1 MNTLYYEI
9 EDLKST
15 GIIYGEVEIPEN
27 VISLNAVRKKDGIF
41 LQYITTANRK
51 IVKRFKRYI
60 VHDENNS
67 VKVGD
72 VIEAIEC
79 KPISKRKAFTLHK
92 VVSVGVELWFKVLQ
106 DWMSLIIVV
115 QKK

>member
-1 MNTLYYEI
+1 MSSVQPHKRIISGKVVTKAG
-9 EDLKST
+9 DKSVT
-15 GIIYGEVEIPEN
+15 ILVERR
-27 VISLNAVRKKDGIF
+27 VIHPK
-41 LQYITTANRK
+41 YRK
-51 IVKRFKRYI
+51 IVKRFKKYI
-60 VHDENNS
+60 IHDENNS

-106 DWMSLIIVV
+106 DWMLPIIVA

>member
-1 MNTLYYEI
+1 MSNAQPHKRVIAGKVVTKTGDKSVTILVERRVTH
-9 EDLKST
+9 LK
-15 GIIYGEVEIPEN
+15 Y
-27 VISLNAVRKKDGIF
+27 
-41 LQYITTANRK
+41 RK

-79 KPISKRKAFTLHK
+79 KPLSKRKAFTLHK
-92 VVSVGVELWFKVLQ
+92 VVSVGVEL
-106 DWMSLIIVV
+106 
-115 QKK
+115 